1 MKVKI
6 FAVILI
12 FSICIAAIFNTVF
25 LTKTI
30 NGFTQ
35 KVGLLEI
42 SESHIAKAEAEA
54 KKTYAEFKDSE
65 TFMSLTVNHNDLTA
79 IEELFSEMIGYLSIQ
94 DADEARVAKSR
105 LIDALSHLRRLSGVN
120 IDSIV

>member
-1 MKVKI
+1 MRIKI
-6 FAVILI
+6 FATALISAIIGAVIL
-12 FSICIAAIFNTVF
+12 NTLF

-30 NGFTQ
+30 NDFSE
-35 KVGLLEI
+35 KVTRLEI
-42 SESHIAKAEAEA
+42 SDTDIKGAEINARE
-54 KKTYAEFKDSE
+54 TYSQFKDRE

-79 IEELFSEMIGYLSIQ
+79 IEELFSEMIGYLSIG
-94 DADEARVAKSR
+94 DGDEARVAKSR